1 MTAPPLP
8 KTQAHLSTTI
18 RDKPTVMLSQRFSTD
33 SQAVWNAARKEGWD
47 VHRAIRYLP
56 PDPLPESVCAFG
68 EVSFCDIMADRA
80 GLGLLDPPDSWL
92 ATLPEDL
99 LKRDVASC
107 DASRLHLWGKRA
119 FFKPSNDKVFSA
131 GVYERGSDVPTRYVD
146 PSCPCY
152 VSEVVAFDVEY
163 RCHVLDGVIVRMAFY
178 RMVGADDEEMRPD
191 ALLFAESVLGSH
203 AHELPSAVVL
213 DVGRIEERGW
223 AVVEVNQV
231 HASGIYGDADVT
243 PVLQTILRSAGP
255 LSAVSERDRKFLR
268 KP

>member
-1 MTAPPLP
+1 
-8 KTQAHLSTTI
+8 
-18 RDKPTVMLSQRFSTD
+18 MLSQRFSTD
-33 SQAVWNAARKEGWD
+33 SQAVWNAARRSGWE

-56 PDPLPESVCAFG
+56 PDPLPESVCAYG
-68 EVSFCDIMADRA
+68 EVSFCDIMASRA
-80 GLGLLDPPDSWL
+80 GLGLLDPPDDWL
-92 ATLPEDL
+92 AKLPHDL
-99 LKRDVASC
+99 LKRKVEFCKAG
-107 DASRLHLWGKRA
+107 LLPLWRERA

-146 PSCPCY
+146 PECPCY

-163 RCHVLDGVIVRMAFY
+163 RCHVLDGVIVRMEFY
-178 RMVGADDEEMRPD
+178 RMVGVEEHEVLTEAVP
-191 ALLFAESVLGSH
+191 FAESVLAGHS
-203 AHELPSAVVL
+203 HELPSSVVL
-213 DVGRIEERGW
+213 DVGRVEGRGW

-231 HASGIYGDADVT
+231 HASGIYGDGDVT